1 MAGIDFVRNCI
12 YILVAVNVAVG
23 LCMLYG
29 PGSEEWF
36 HKKA

>member
-1 MAGIDFVRNCI
+1 MAGMDFLRNCI
-12 YILVAVNVAVG
+12 YILVAVNVAIG

-29 PGSEEWF
+29 PGSEGWF